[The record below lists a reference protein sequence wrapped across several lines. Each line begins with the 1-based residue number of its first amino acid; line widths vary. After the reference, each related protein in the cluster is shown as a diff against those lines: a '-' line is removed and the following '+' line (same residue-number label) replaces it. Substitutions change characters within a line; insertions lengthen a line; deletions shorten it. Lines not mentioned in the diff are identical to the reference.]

1 MIKKGFLSLFIALAL
16 FSGFVFFPNSWIKAW
31 ISEDDVEQA
40 KTNMSPLV
48 FQGTYLQE
56 RMLQEP
62 TSMPLYGSSELNRF
76 DPFHPYNYARATD
89 APYTTFMIGRG
100 GMQSITH
107 FLNFA
112 AQEKNLEGKKLVFI
126 ISPQW
131 FTEKGMGEFHF
142 SPNYSMLHAYDLAF
156 NRDMDANLRKQ
167 AMERLLEF
175 DTVERDRLLKTM
187 YQYQMSNGKK
197 HPVTGRMAMVAGRFH
212 KELLEK
218 KDLYYSLF
226 PRKGH
231 SLKNNDKL
239 VVDQSF
245 EQQIQ
250 HAEAYGEKRVS
261 NEYMIENRAYK
272 RLVNANFSKFKNMRK
287 HEDYTKSP
295 EYKDFQ
301 LVMDVLKDAG
311 AKPLF
316 VSIPVN
322 GYWYDYN
329 GYPKERRQQY
339 YEKMAQLLKDANVDY
354 VDFTDHEYDPYFIMD
369 TIHIGWKGWVYLDQ
383 SMDKYWAQQ

>member
-1 MIKKGFLSLFIALAL
+1 MMKKGFLSLFIAFAL
-16 FSGFVFFPNSWIKAW
+16 FTGFVFFPNAWIKAW
-31 ISEDDVEQA
+31 ISDEDVEQA

-62 TSMPLYGSSELNRF
+62 HSMPLYGSSELNRF
-76 DPFHPYNYARATD
+76 DPFHPYNYARASE
-89 APYTTFMIGRG
+89 APYSTFMIGRG

-112 AQEKNLEGKKLVFI
+112 AQEGNLKDKKLVFI

-156 NRDMDANLRKQ
+156 NQEMDADLRKR

-187 YQYQMSNGKK
+187 YQYQMSNGKEK
-197 HPVTGRMAMVAGRFH
+197 PITGRLAMVAGRFH

-231 SLKNNDKL
+231 HLKSNDKL
-239 VVDQSF
+239 IANQSF
-245 EQQIQ
+245 EQQLQ
-250 HAEAYGEKRVS
+250 HAEAYGKKRVS
-261 NEYMIENRAYK
+261 NDYMIENRAYQ
-272 RLVNANFSKFKNMRK
+272 RLVNANFSKFKGMRK
-287 HEDYTKSP
+287 KEDYTKSP

-322 GYWYDYN
+322 G
-329 GYPKERRQQY
+329 
-339 YEKMAQLLKDANVDY
+339 
-354 VDFTDHEYDPYFIMD
+354 
-369 TIHIGWKGWVYLDQ
+369 
-383 SMDKYWAQQ
+383 